1 MDVHFLFRSLV
12 GRSAHQTKWTGC
24 PRLLGGL
31 GVAAFLILAAIAV
44 ALPAVQSS
52 EAQTIRTG
60 KNSSVVSSGN
70 PQNGK
75 IVFRNQGCS
84 NCHGSDGEGV
94 SAPGS
99 DGRVPRIASTT
110 LALPAFLELV
120 RKPKGQMPPFG
131 RQQVSD
137 RELADV
143 YAFLRS
149 STPAVEHEVSSA
161 ANIKKGRR
169 LFTMDGCYECH
180 LTQGQG
186 ARQTG
191 GSRIGPPSIPLSAFI
206 SYVRQPTG
214 QMPPYTQKTVS
225 NDDLTDMY
233 VFLQSVPP
241 SPSRKTLPLLN
252 H

>member
-24 PRLLGGL
+24 TRLSGGL
-31 GVAAFLILAAIAV
+31 RVAAFLILAAIAA
-44 ALPAVQSS
+44 ALPAVQAGK
-52 EAQTIRTG
+52 AQATRTG
-60 KNSSVVSSGN
+60 KTSSIVSSGN
-70 PQNGK
+70 PQKGK
-75 IVFRNQGCS
+75 IVFRAQGCS

-94 SAPGS
+94 SAPS
-99 DGRVPRIASTT
+99 PDGGLPRIASTT
-110 LALPAFLELV
+110 LALPIFIELV

-149 STPAVEHEVSSA
+149 STPAVGHEVSSA
-161 ANIKKGRR
+161 VNIGKGRR

-191 GSRIGPPSIPLSAFI
+191 GSRIGPPPIPLSAFI

-225 NDDLTDMY
+225 NEDLKDMY
-233 VFLQSVPP
+233 VFLQSVPQ
-241 SPSRKTLPLLN
+241 SPSWKNIPLLN
-252 H
+252 P